1 MGRSERSPAERVR
14 HHIVSTLG
22 PAIAERLPT
31 GYHRLGRV
39 LIVRLGEEL
48 RPHFPDIGDA
58 YRKELGVGAVLRR
71 VGETR
76 GELRIPHLELI
87 AGADT
92 RTEVRE
98 YGIRYRFDA
107 QRILFARGNRT
118 ERHRAGTETRP
129 GEQVADLFAGIGYFG
144 LPAAM
149 IGRAGRVWAV
159 EKNPESF
166 QFLLENVRRNRVE
179 DRFVCLRG
187 DNREV
192 ELPLGTLDRVFLGY
206 LPSSVPWI
214 PRALTLLR
222 PSGGTVH
229 VHLLVGHRDGVAAAD
244 AEVVRAAERLN
255 ASVLGVAS
263 RVVKAYGPGRQHVAV
278 DLTAKPPR

>member
-31 GYHRLGRV
+31 GYQRLGRV

-58 YRKELGVGAVLRR
+58 YRKELGVGTVLRR